1 MFVDVFSKFHVEES
15 VISIVFLFEIASIFL
30 QTEF

>member
-1 MFVDVFSKFHVEES
+1 VFVNVLSKFHAEES